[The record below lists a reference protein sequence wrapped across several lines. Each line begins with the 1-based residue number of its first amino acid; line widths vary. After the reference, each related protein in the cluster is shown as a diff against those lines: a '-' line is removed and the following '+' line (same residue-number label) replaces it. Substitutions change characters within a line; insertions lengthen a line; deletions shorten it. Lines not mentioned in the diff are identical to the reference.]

1 MVQSQRKE
9 GNGEYFKPSR
19 LAAIREIRRK
29 IIEAPGQYSHAQIQR
44 ELGLSRQ
51 TYLRYFE
58 LASQDRT
65 EDLHKLAM
73 NQGDILRQA
82 AILRKRLG
90 QTWAEIRELSNNSQF
105 DPKTR
110 DSMVNAK
117 LASVK
122 LAVMLMKLHD
132 EVAVAY
138 SPSGM
143 VTRSYVSREQEQSQ
157 QQLQQ
162 QQQLMTEHNL
172 DDEDDEEEDDVED
185 EEEEEEEHS
194 QEQSLTYSTPGLD
207 PGKFFDQELRNG
219 FAMTWVKGVMTRIDI
234 SDLQHLYYERGKG
247 Y

>member
-1 MVQSQRKE
+1 
-9 GNGEYFKPSR
+9 
-19 LAAIREIRRK
+19 
-29 IIEAPGQYSHAQIQR
+29 
-44 ELGLSRQ
+44 
-51 TYLRYFE
+51 
-58 LASQDRT
+58 
-65 EDLHKLAM
+65 M
-73 NQGDILRQA
+73 NQGDLLRQA

-90 QTWAEIRELSNNSQF
+90 QTWAEIRELSNNSQL

-132 EVAVAY
+132 EVAVDY

-143 VTRSYVSREQEQSQ
+143 MTRSYVSREQEQSQ

-172 DDEDDEEEDDVED
+172 DDEDDEEE
-185 EEEEEEEHS
+185 EEEHS
-194 QEQSLTYSTPGLD
+194 QEQSLTYSTPGLG
-207 PGKFFDQELRNG
+207 PGQIFDQELRDG
-219 FAMTWVKGVMTRIDI
+219 FAMRWVKGVMTRIDI

>member
-143 VTRSYVSREQEQSQ
+143 VTRSYVSREQE
-157 QQLQQ
+157 
-162 QQQLMTEHNL
+162 
-172 DDEDDEEEDDVED
+172 
-185 EEEEEEEHS
+185 EEEEHS

-207 PGKFFDQELRNG
+207 PGQFFDQELRDG
-219 FAMTWVKGVMTRIDI
+219 FAMRWVKGVMTRIDI

>member
-1 MVQSQRKE
+1 
-9 GNGEYFKPSR
+9 
-19 LAAIREIRRK
+19 
-29 IIEAPGQYSHAQIQR
+29 
-44 ELGLSRQ
+44 
-51 TYLRYFE
+51 
-58 LASQDRT
+58 
-65 EDLHKLAM
+65 M
-73 NQGDILRQA
+73 NQGDLLRHA
-82 AILRKRLG
+82 AIWRKRLG
-90 QTWAEIRELSNNSQF
+90 QTWAEIRELSNNSQL

-162 QQQLMTEHNL
+162 QEQLMTGHNL
-172 DDEDDEEEDDVED
+172 DDED